1 MIGKAVELRKELTMS
16 KKAQIVAALG
26 ERLLL
31 VPFLLNE
38 ALVANDRAKYRL
50 TLLQSA
56 KSHAESPD
64 AAFSDLRPER
74 LACGVN
80 NASLDDVVSEA
91 VRTGA
96 DSYAMPQAREI
107 LSELK
112 DDLIAMIAPF
122 DAAQKPEE
130 NLFRERLQ
138 ELSAAP
144 WHGEDNTVTG
154 SDIARFASGEPAAGD
169 SVHLLI
175 MDMHK
180 ALNRLQ
186 GEIATVNVEGALTY
200 GLRSEDRIF
209 VASFMKGVNRTR
221 PLKFEHPGL
230 GTTATKIGAKLVI
243 QNDIGTTDAH
253 VLVVHVEA
261 KVVTLTYSDNHLLRL
276 LSFQRMFT
284 DWSVDWSEVR
294 SLSDQAFE
302 GGVYH
307 LCVGSYKAHDKGD
320 LKAYLAHLGSR
331 LVYLIDWN
339 RARKRLQLLV
349 PREDALALL
358 SFGADNDIGHMAF
371 LKAGGER
378 MIFDAL
384 QFVAGGT
391 MTYGVTLAELLGREA
406 AMAYLRF
413 ILRACARGLLD
424 KRPLALILDEARVEL
439 SGYYHS
445 AQQNLLDLASNHAS
459 LTIEIAAG
467 IRDGLLNM
475 SKTEIPSHFERI
487 GQRAKE
493 WERKADELVIRAR
506 ELAKQSD
513 QADAI
518 RQLLEAADDIT
529 DELEEA
535 VFHLTLLK
543 PETIEEAIRLP
554 LAALARLL
562 VQGTREYLKAVE
574 NARGI
579 HRSGSPDDMHDFLQ
593 SIHHITVIEQES
605 DAMERAVR
613 KALVCA
619 TLDYRQAF
627 VIAECAKKL
636 ESAADALMHTGMV
649 LRDQILSRITET

>member
-1 MIGKAVELRKELTMS
+1 MS
-16 KKAQIVAALG
+16 EKAQIVAALG
-26 ERLLL
+26 ESLLL
-31 VPFLLNE
+31 VPVLLNE
-38 ALVANDRAKYRL
+38 ALAANDRAKYRL
-50 TLLQSA
+50 TLLQAA

-64 AAFSDLRPER
+64 AAFSHLRLER
-74 LACGVN
+74 LVCGVKD
-80 NASLDDVVSEA
+80 ASLDDVVGETVSG
-91 VRTGA
+91 GA
-96 DSYAMPQAREI
+96 DIYAMPHARDI
-107 LSELK
+107 LSALK
-112 DDLIAMIAPF
+112 ADLLAMIAPF
-122 DAAQKPEE
+122 DAAQKPEGK
-130 NLFRERLQ
+130 LFSERLQ
-138 ELSAAP
+138 ELSGAP
-144 WHGEDNTVTG
+144 WHGENNTVTG
-154 SDIARFASGEPAAGD
+154 SAIAWLTSGEPASGD

-186 GEIATVNVEGALTY
+186 GEIATENVEGALAY
-200 GLRSEDRIF
+200 GLRSKDRIF
-209 VASFMKGVNRTR
+209 VDAFMKGVNRTS

-230 GTTATKIGAKLVI
+230 GTTATRIGAKLVI
-243 QNDIGTTDAH
+243 QNDIGATDAH

-276 LSFQRMFT
+276 LFFRRMFA
-284 DWSVDWSEVR
+284 DWGVHWGEVR

-307 LCVGSYKAHDKGD
+307 LCVGSYRAHDSGE
-320 LKAYLAHLGSR
+320 LKAYLTHLGSR

-349 PREDALALL
+349 PREDAIALL
-358 SFGADNDIGHMAF
+358 SWSANNDIGHLAF

-406 AMAYLRF
+406 AVAYLRF
-413 ILRACARGLLD
+413 IFKVCSRGFQD
-424 KRPLALILDEARVEL
+424 KRSLALIRDEARVEL

-445 AQQNLLDLASNHAS
+445 AQQNLFDLAGNHAS
-459 LTIEIAAG
+459 FTIEIADG

-475 SKTEIPSHFERI
+475 STAEFPSHLELISR
-487 GQRAKE
+487 RAKE

-513 QADAI
+513 QGDAI

-535 VFHLTLLK
+535 VFQLTLLN
-543 PETIEEAIRLP
+543 PESMKAAIRVP
-554 LAALARLL
+554 LEAHARLL
-562 VQGTREYLKAVE
+562 VQGTQEYLKAVE

-579 HRSGSPDDMHDFLQ
+579 QHSGSPEEMHDFLQ
-593 SIHHITVIEQES
+593 SIHRIAVIEQIG
-605 DAMERAVR
+605 RAHV
-613 KALVCA
+613 
-619 TLDYRQAF
+619 
-627 VIAECAKKL
+627 
-636 ESAADALMHTGMV
+636 
-649 LRDQILSRITET
+649 